1 MLTPLSPIGEEK
13 GKKVYVSVFWWKKK
27 KGKKLRPPIQCPCYF
42 SGKTMLVVVR
52 VFHVIDNYDC
62 FFPSP
67 IYGIFVW
74 EIRKVIIGFFSCLDD
89 NLGISCLLL

>member
-1 MLTPLSPIGEEK
+1 MLTPLSPVGGEEK
-13 GKKVYVSVFWWKKK
+13 EKKVSVSVFWWKKK

-62 FFPSP
+62 FFPLPSTFFCGGNQKG
-67 IYGIFVW
+67 YYRIFSLS
-74 EIRKVIIGFFSCLDD
+74 R
-89 NLGISCLLL
+89 